1 MNNYYEQEIYYRLL
15 KILSGEPRI
24 TQRDMAN
31 KTPYTYILTTRGLE
45 EKSRLTTS
53 FLKRKLS
60 EYEEIRELVMEL
72 AREAEEEVEGL
83 PEFVRLGRI

>member
-1 MNNYYEQEIYYRLL
+1 MNNYYEQEICYRLL

-31 KTPYTYILTTRGLE
+31 KIPYAYILTTRGLE

-83 PEFVRLGRI
+83 QEFVRLEKI